1 MEPPRFTLLPRTSL
15 GWWSVALSALAIVWV
30 IVGRPI
36 QQALKPRACP
46 GGVLCT
52 DGRHY
57 VALALLLGL
66 TASVLGFVALIRCG
80 ERSLLLWLTLVP
92 AALFTAFWLVFAAAE
107 LLFPH

>member
-1 MEPPRFTLLPRTSL
+1 MLPRSSI
-15 GWWSVALSALAIVWV
+15 GWWSVALAVLAIVWV

-66 TASVLGFVALIRCG
+66 TASVLGLVALIRRG

-92 AALFTAFWLVFAAAE
+92 AVLFTAFWTLFAAGE
-107 LLFPH
+107 LLSPH

>member
-1 MEPPRFTLLPRTSL
+1 MT
-15 GWWSVALSALAIVWV
+15 LSALVIVWV

-46 GGVLCT
+46 EGVLCS

-57 VALALLLGL
+57 VALAVLVGL
-66 TASVLGFVALIRCG
+66 TASALGLLIRRG

-92 AALFTAFWLVFAAAE
+92 AVLFAVARCSGRGQTHH
-107 LLFPH
+107 PIG